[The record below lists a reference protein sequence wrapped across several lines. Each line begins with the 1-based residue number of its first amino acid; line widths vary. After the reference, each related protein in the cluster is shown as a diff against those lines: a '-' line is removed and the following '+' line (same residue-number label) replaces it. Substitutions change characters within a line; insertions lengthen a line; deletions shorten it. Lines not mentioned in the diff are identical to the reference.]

1 MSMIYLPR
9 YLAAFPEQTLAAFF
23 AEFNKWE
30 LSEVLEDIARSSKT
44 SSQALPLTSLSS
56 ATLYRMVSNWVI
68 FSDKRILAYFA
79 THEMPDT
86 LSGWPDASVPP
97 GLLVFLT
104 IEFKHLRRWAVSRA
118 SKSSII
124 SLEALNDS
132 YLLAIDMIHE
142 AMQRQLGTDAKLD
155 SRKQEPFS
163 FAQSSDFWMGLNAAL
178 RLLPPQWL
186 KGSFG
191 LPLEFRHT
199 ILSHLR
205 VQTSCKE
212 FLDAVLTVTH
222 LSADFTHVFDC
233 FKYLIHRLGKDMW
246 GGETPGFPVTIFQ
259 TVKTNPSFERL
270 LHFINPSSSHSPYFA
285 WFQEFLSTIREH
297 NVYGDT
303 LLSVIDFLFEK
314 DRDANFHELR
324 PTLRKCALDVRM

>member
-1 MSMIYLPR
+1 LPR

-23 AEFNKWE
+23 AEFDKWE
-30 LSEVLEDIARSSKT
+30 LSEVLDDIARSSKN
-44 SSQALPLTSLSS
+44 SSQALPLTNLSS
-56 ATLYRMVSNWVI
+56 ATLYRMMSNWTI

-118 SKSSII
+118 SKSSFI
-124 SLEALNDS
+124 SPEVLNGS

-186 KGSFG
+186 KGSSG
-191 LPLEFRHT
+191 QPLEFRRT

-205 VQTSCKE
+205 VQGPRKE
-212 FLDAVLTVTH
+212 FHDTVLIVTH
-222 LSADFTHVFDC
+222 LSADFGHVFSC
-233 FKYLIHRLGKDMW
+233 FKFLVRCLGKDMW
-246 GGETPGFPVTIFQ
+246 AGENPGFPVTIFQ
-259 TVKTNPSFERL
+259 TVKTNPSFEKL
-270 LHFINPSSSHSPYFA
+270 LHSINPSSSQSPYFA
-285 WFQEFLSTIREH
+285 WFQGFLSIIREH
-297 NVYGDT
+297 NAYGDI
-303 LLSVIDFLFEK
+303 LLSIIDFLFEK
-314 DRDANFHELR
+314 DRDSNFHELR
-324 PTLRKCALDVRM
+324 PTLRKCILDVRM